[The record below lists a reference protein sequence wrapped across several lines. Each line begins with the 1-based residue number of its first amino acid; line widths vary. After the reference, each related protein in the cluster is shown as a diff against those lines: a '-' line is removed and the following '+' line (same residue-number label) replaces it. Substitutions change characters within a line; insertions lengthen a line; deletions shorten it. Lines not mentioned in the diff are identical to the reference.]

1 MPKNR
6 TDFSIDE
13 LTFCIRLRDIHNV
26 CLFAW
31 TLDQNANDLAA
42 GHAADDATV
51 APSRK
56 GIAELSRSE
65 VLNSKELFLI
75 MLLAKSESEV
85 FALRLG
91 LRLGLGR

>member
-31 TLDQNANDLAA
+31 TLDQNANDLTA

-51 APSRK
+51 APSRRQ
-56 GIAELSRSE
+56 GLAELSRSQ
-65 VLNSKELFLI
+65 VLNSKQLFLI

-85 FALRLG
+85 FALQLG
-91 LRLGLGR
+91 LSLGL